1 MRCSSLPCVHA
12 CVCVKSSGS
21 ATCAPCAAGHF
32 SPGSGAAACEACAA
46 GAYQRRSGAAYCD
59 ACESGTFSGEAASL
73 VRFLSVCATR
83 RPQAHCCCAEKKSS
97 ACGRFAAGTTSL
109 LLWRHGGLPCFSGPL
124 TLLPSPYIVLFS
136 LVFFFF
142 FFCSSFFL
150 LHRLQFCSD
159 CGVGYDSAA
168 SASACS
174 LAADNFYLAT
184 VKKGKNDDTVYVA
197 TVLCWQCRHA

>member
-1 MRCSSLPCVHA
+1 VR
-12 CVCVKSSGS
+12 KKK
-21 ATCAPCAAGHF
+21 
-32 SPGSGAAACEACAA
+32 
-46 GAYQRRSGAAYCD
+46 QRLWALRSRNN
-59 ACESGTFSGEAASL
+59 F
-73 VRFLSVCATR
+73 
-83 RPQAHCCCAEKKSS
+83 
-97 ACGRFAAGTTSL
+97 L
-109 LLWRHGGLPCFSGPL
+109 LLWRHGGLPCFAGPL